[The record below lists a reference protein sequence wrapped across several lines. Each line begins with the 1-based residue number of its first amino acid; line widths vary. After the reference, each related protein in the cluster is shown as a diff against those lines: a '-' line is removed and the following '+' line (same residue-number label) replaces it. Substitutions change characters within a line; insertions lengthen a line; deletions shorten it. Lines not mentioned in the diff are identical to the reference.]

1 MHPRTL
7 LDLFATGTHCSL
19 LFNLMSQVLFC
30 EAAFQLIGPQHVLVH
45 TVIFPQMQDFAFL
58 LVELEDIPIRPFFL
72 ACQGPL
78 DGHISHYSQFGV
90 ISKFAG
96 GYTLPHYPNRKN
108 ADQDRKQY

>member
-19 LFNLMSQVLFC
+19 LFNLVSQVSLV
-30 EAAFQLIGPQHVLVH
+30 FQLIGPQHVLVH
-45 TVIFPQMQDFAFL
+45 RVIFPQMQDFAFL
-58 LVELEDIPIRPFFL
+58 LVELEDNPIRPFLL
-72 ACQGPL
+72 ACQESL